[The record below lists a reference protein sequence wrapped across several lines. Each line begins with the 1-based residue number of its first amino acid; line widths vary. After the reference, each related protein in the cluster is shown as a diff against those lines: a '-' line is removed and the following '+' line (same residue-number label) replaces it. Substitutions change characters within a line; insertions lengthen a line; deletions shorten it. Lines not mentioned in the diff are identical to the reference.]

1 MSGESIVA
9 PGPIVSSR
17 IPAPK
22 QLHEE
27 IEDELIGMLL
37 LILWRSNQNKFGTH
51 PAVTGLAMTK
61 LRELHQTLQEGD
73 YTRQAFPTTDEA
85 LKAAQSRHQDF
96 CGTCSSGRSQTP
108 KTRLM
113 RVRKRKRLRIE
124 ERLKKKT
131 STTTSTTELTIDSL
145 RYEDR

>member
-1 MSGESIVA
+1 MTADVSGESIVA
-9 PGPIVSSR
+9 PGPIVFSP

-27 IEDELIGMLL
+27 IEDKLIGTLL

-85 LKAAQSRHQDF
+85 LKAAQSHQD
-96 CGTCSSGRSQTP
+96 
-108 KTRLM
+108 L
-113 RVRKRKRLRIE
+113 LRNALIE
-124 ERLKKKT
+124 EIAAAKDQIDESEKEKE
-131 STTTSTTELTIDSL
+131 TEYRRKIEE
-145 RYEDR
+145 EDFYYDVDDRTDY